1 MEKIVIVV
9 GFGEVGKALM
19 KSDKSKHQTFGVDI
33 NLPASFAS
41 VARDGGSIRVQPAT
55 DPTAADLSPLT
66 VRIYNGGASKH
77 NLRHSRS
84 ATFEDFTIDKSDQV
98 LIAA

>member
-9 GFGEVGKALM
+9 GLGEVGKALM

-41 VARDGGSIRVQPAT
+41 VAQDGGSIRVQPAT
-55 DPTAADLSPLT
+55 DPTAADLPPLT
-66 VRIYNGGASKH
+66 VRVYNGDASKSKPGQP
-77 NLRHSRS
+77 LG
-84 ATFEDFTIDKSDQV
+84 AAFEDFTIDDSDPV